1 MIPNPGCP
9 LRYRISD
16 WRQLDGAQS
25 NNSRD
30 LSIRT
35 TIFLNDCRLC
45 GTRIE
50 VYHET
55 FGTLFSTLV
64 GVRGTLISNMD
75 SEVVFTLT
83 PGQILEELAKWGF
96 LVEYSPEKHIPGKQL
111 DFLMTLQG
119 LHFDKI
125 RVLSIHELVRGVTQF
140 RNYVV
145 AFKIDPLGDWVNA
158 SYSPSKEEFQTA
170 VSEGHA
176 MNVSAISEANQYNWD
191 WLYGWVGS
199 ISDILK
205 YNL

>member
-16 WRQLDGAQS
+16 WKQLDGVQS

-30 LSIRT
+30 LNIRIT
-35 TIFLNDCRLC
+35 RFLNDCRLC

-64 GVRGTLISNMD
+64 GVGGTLISSMD
-75 SEVVFTLT
+75 SGVVFTLT
-83 PGQILEELAKWGF
+83 PAQILEELAKWGF
-96 LVEYSPEKHIPGKQL
+96 LIEYNPEKRIPGKQL
-111 DFLMTLQG
+111 EFLMTLQG

-125 RVLSIHELVRGVTQF
+125 RVLSIHELVHGVTQF
-140 RNYVV
+140 RHYVV

-176 MNVSAISEANQYNWD
+176 MNVSAISEVNQYSWD
-191 WLYGWVGS
+191 WLYGWVGN

-205 YNL
+205 DNS